1 VVLTVAFVG
10 SEGCAPHSTATPSAL
25 SAPRPAAPVVAS
37 AAAVAPAW
45 HYEVSLQAAREL
57 SVDATFAATNEDSF
71 GVDQEAARFVEH
83 IEIAQGEGFA
93 PVAQQGA
100 GWHVPCAGGCRVRYR
115 VALGAACDA
124 LNDIDTAIASGD
136 ALMAPASTWLV
147 HPASQ
152 PPNTQLEFHVNPGP
166 NAHFA
171 CGFQRSPGGQ
181 ADSYVVPADELDNS
195 SFTAL
200 GGLQVAEVPAGDT
213 TLRLAVAP
221 KDLGLSPEETV
232 AWVTA
237 SAGAVANYYQGH
249 LPARHALV
257 VLMKGSGTSTR
268 GETLGGGGPAVL
280 VRASDLVN
288 PKTTRDD
295 WVVTHELLHVNF
307 PDLGREHAWLSEG
320 LATYVEP
327 VARARVGLVDDT
339 KFWRDLIEG
348 LPQGLPEAGDEGLEN
363 THTWG
368 RTYWGG
374 ALYCLMA
381 DVTLRERTG
390 NARSLDDVLRS
401 IAKTGDVDDVH
412 WDIQQ
417 FLDAGQKATGTSVLR
432 DLYNELALKPG
443 GVNLAALFTRL
454 GVSLKEG
461 NVAFDEQAPLAKIR
475 RSITAH

>member
-1 VVLTVAFVG
+1 V
-10 SEGCAPHSTATPSAL
+10 P
-25 SAPRPAAPVVAS
+25 
-37 AAAVAPAW
+37 PAW
-45 HYEVSLQAAREL
+45 HYEASLQAGREL
-57 SVDATFAATNEDSF
+57 SVDATFVATNEDSF
-71 GVDQEAARFVEH
+71 SVDPGAARFVEH
-83 IEIAQGEGFA
+83 VELVQGAGLA
-93 PVAQQGA
+93 PVAQQGTS
-100 GWHVPCAGGCRVRYR
+100 WHVPCAAGCRLRYR

-136 ALMAPASTWLV
+136 ALMAPPSTWLL
-147 HPASQ
+147 HPDSQ
-152 PPNTQLEFHVNPGP
+152 PPNTQLEFRMNPGA

-171 CGFQRSPGGQ
+171 CGFQRSPSGQ
-181 ADSYVVPADELDNS
+181 ADSYVLPADELDAS

-288 PKTTRDD
+288 PQTTRDD
-295 WVVTHELLHVNF
+295 WVITHELLHVNF
-307 PDLGREHAWLSEG
+307 PDLGHEHAWLSEG

-327 VARARVGLVDDT
+327 VARARVGLVNDQ

-374 ALYCLMA
+374 ALYCLLA
-381 DVTLRERTG
+381 DVTLRERTA

-443 GVNLAALFTRL
+443 GVDLPALFARL
-454 GVSLKEG
+454 GVSLKSG
-461 NVAFDEQAPLAKIR
+461 NIAFDEQAPLAKIR